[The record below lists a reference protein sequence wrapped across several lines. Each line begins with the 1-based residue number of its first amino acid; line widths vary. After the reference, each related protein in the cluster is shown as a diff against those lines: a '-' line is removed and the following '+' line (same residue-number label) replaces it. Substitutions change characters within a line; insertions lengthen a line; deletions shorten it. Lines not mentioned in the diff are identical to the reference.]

1 MIGQTVEECNLDV
14 GTLNWQGLTHCGAV
28 TLIRWSIT
36 CSAEQK
42 KTCILCMRNNYRLNE
57 TRVEWHLEIDAAS
70 KKTKS

>member
-42 KTCILCMRNNYRLNE
+42 KTYTMYIMHEKQLSTE
-57 TRVEWHLEIDAAS
+57 
-70 KKTKS
+70 